1 MCGQRAADQLALIPV
16 SNDTVTNRIFFS
28 LQLDESTDIAGEVQ
42 LLVYVRFV
50 EWVETLMMFLCYK
63 IYKYV
68 HLDIIIFSAAVGWG
82 VAKHCRSWKGVALE
96 KRLRTAGLCNWFL
109 RSVSL

>member
-50 EWVETLMMFLCYK
+50 E
-63 IYKYV
+63 
-68 HLDIIIFSAAVGWG
+68 
-82 VAKHCRSWKGVALE
+82 
-96 KRLRTAGLCNWFL
+96 
-109 RSVSL
+109 